1 MWEIENKEVARPSAE
16 KLHRIAVALETTLDY
31 LIAADEIAEADAA
44 DTAFF
49 RKYQKMKPRS
59 KDQRK
64 RCGRPV
70 AGSA

>member
-1 MWEIENKEVARPSAE
+1 
-16 KLHRIAVALETTLDY
+16 LDY